1 MNYFAAKPAQ
11 ETASVLLSRSEMW
24 FKHLY
29 SNGYYDK
36 IRASW
41 MAYHGA
47 YYGEGHSITF
57 GGEQGE
63 FSQMAVNHYRNIAD
77 LMCTMITNVRLNFRA
92 RASNSDSKSIIQTD
106 LANGLLDYYVRQ
118 KRVEKY
124 IHDAVKQA
132 VVLAT
137 GYVKMEWNATSGDI
151 YDYHPET
158 GAPIYEG
165 DIEFSNLEPFDVMF
179 DPNKSSSHSHEW
191 VLCRSFK
198 NKYDLA
204 AKYPEYK
211 EKIEKLA
218 TKTDF
223 LDYRSMGDMLSKH
236 ESDEVPV
243 YEFFHKKTEAM
254 PEGRYLLF
262 LSTDIILIDM
272 PMPYRR
278 LPVYRISPSD
288 ILGTAFGYTPMFDLL
303 PLQDALNALYSTVL
317 TNQHTFGVQNIYV
330 PRGADIQLK
339 ALEGGLNIIE
349 GNSGQG
355 KPEPINFTQTPA
367 EVFSFIQMIEK
378 KMETISGMN
387 SVVRGDP
394 EASIKSGSAM
404 ALVQSMALQFISG
417 LQTQYVFMVEDIGM
431 GIIELLRDFA
441 DVPRIALIAGES
453 NVSYV
458 RTEFTG
464 DDLASIDR
472 VIVDIGN
479 PIAVTTA
486 GKMQMASE
494 LLQYGIIKTPEDYF
508 TVLNTGQFSSF
519 IEDSQR
525 QNNFVKRENEKMLR
539 GEYVPVLATDS
550 HMYHIRKHK
559 AILDDPDMRDPNSP
573 AVQQVLNH
581 ILEHIEM
588 LRTTDPG
595 LLSIMQ
601 EQPLGPA
608 NGTPPNPENMMMN
621 PNMSAAPEGGAVDP
635 NVMQPGQPQMPNM
648 PELPEGAMQVNSP
661 IPQG

>member
-1 MNYFAAKPAQ
+1 MSKSYFAAKDAK
-11 ETASVLLSRSEMW
+11 ETASVLLSRADTW

-47 YYGEGHSITF
+47 YYGEGHNVTF

-77 LMCTMITNVRLNFRA
+77 LMSTMITNVRISYKA

-124 IHDAVKQA
+124 VHDAVKQA

-137 GYVKMEWNATSGDI
+137 GYVKMEWNATTGEI

-158 GAPIYEG
+158 NAPIYEG
-165 DIEFSNLEPFDVMF
+165 DIQFENLEPFDVIF
-179 DPNKSSSHSHEW
+179 DPNKGSSAKHDW
-191 VLCRSFK
+191 VLTRSFK
-198 NKYDLA
+198 NKHDLA
-204 AKYPEYK
+204 AKYPEF
-211 EKIEKLA
+211 ESKIKDLA

-223 LDYRSMGDMLSKH
+223 LDYRNMFDFPAKH

-243 YEFFHKKTEAM
+243 YEFFHVRTESM
-254 PEGRYLLF
+254 PEGRYMLF
-262 LSTDIILIDM
+262 MSTDIVPIDM

-278 LPVYRISPSD
+278 LPVYRISPSE
-288 ILGTAFGYTPMFDLL
+288 IMGTPFGYTPMFDLL
-303 PLQDALNALYSTVL
+303 PIQDALNALYSTVL

-330 PRGADIQLK
+330 PRGADIQMK

-349 GNSGQG
+349 GNTGQG
-355 KPEPINFTQTPA
+355 KPEPLNFTNTPA
-367 EVFSFIQMIEK
+367 EVFRFIEMLEK

-417 LQTQYVFMVEDIGM
+417 LQTQYIFMVEDIGM
-431 GIIELLRDFA
+431 GIVELLRDFA

-453 NVSYV
+453 NLSYV

-464 DDLASIDR
+464 DDLSDIDR

-494 LLQYGIIKTPEDYF
+494 LIQYGIIKTPEDYF
-508 TVLNTGQFSSF
+508 TVQTTGQFTSF
-519 IEDSQR
+519 VEDSQR

-550 HMYHIRKHK
+550 HMYHIKKHK
-559 AILDDPDMRDPNSP
+559 AILDDPDMRDANNP
-573 AVQQVLNH
+573 AVQQVLEH
-581 ILEHIEM
+581 ILEHVKM
-588 LRTTDPG
+588 LRETDPG
-595 LLSIMQ
+595 LLTIMQ

-608 NGTPPNPENMMMN
+608 QGSPPADAQGMDPNASMSPEMAAMDPNQAPL
-621 PNMSAAPEGGAVDP
+621 PNMPS
-635 NVMQPGQPQMPNM
+635 M
-648 PELPEGAMQVNSP
+648 PELPEGAVP
-661 IPQG
+661 PPELIPQG

>member
-1 MNYFAAKPAQ
+1 
-11 ETASVLLSRSEMW
+11 
-24 FKHLY
+24 
-29 SNGYYDK
+29 
-36 IRASW
+36 
-41 MAYHGA
+41 
-47 YYGEGHSITF
+47 
-57 GGEQGE
+57 
-63 FSQMAVNHYRNIAD
+63 
-77 LMCTMITNVRLNFRA
+77 
-92 RASNSDSKSIIQTD
+92 
-106 LANGLLDYYVRQ
+106 
-118 KRVEKY
+118 
-124 IHDAVKQA
+124 
-132 VVLAT
+132 
-137 GYVKMEWNATSGDI
+137 
-151 YDYHPET
+151 
-158 GAPIYEG
+158 
-165 DIEFSNLEPFDVMF
+165 
-179 DPNKSSSHSHEW
+179 
-191 VLCRSFK
+191 
-198 NKYDLA
+198 
-204 AKYPEYK
+204 
-211 EKIEKLA
+211 
-218 TKTDF
+218 
-223 LDYRSMGDMLSKH
+223 
-236 ESDEVPV
+236 
-243 YEFFHKKTEAM
+243 
-254 PEGRYLLF
+254 
-262 LSTDIILIDM
+262 
-272 PMPYRR
+272 
-278 LPVYRISPSD
+278 
-288 ILGTAFGYTPMFDLL
+288 
-303 PLQDALNALYSTVL
+303 
-317 TNQHTFGVQNIYV
+317 
-330 PRGADIQLK
+330 
-339 ALEGGLNIIE
+339 
-349 GNSGQG
+349 
-355 KPEPINFTQTPA
+355 
-367 EVFSFIQMIEK
+367 MIEK

-453 NVSYV
+453 NLSYV

-573 AVQQVLNH
+573 AVQMVLNH
-581 ILEHIEM
+581 ILEHVEM

-601 EQPLGPA
+601 EQPLGPV
-608 NGTPPNPENMMMN
+608 NGTPPNPENTMMD
-621 PNMSAAPEGGAVDP
+621 PNMSAVPEGGVVDP

>member
-1 MNYFAAKPAQ
+1 MSPTYFAAKEAK
-11 ETASVLLSRSEMW
+11 ETASILLDRAGTW
-24 FKHLY
+24 FSHLY
-29 SNGYYDK
+29 TNGYYDK

-47 YYGEGHSITF
+47 YYNQGHDITF

-63 FSQMAVNHYRNIAD
+63 FAQMAVNHYRNIAD
-77 LMCTMITNVRLNFRA
+77 LMCTMVTNVRITYRA

-124 IHDAVKQA
+124 VHDAVKQA

-137 GYVKMEWNATSGDI
+137 GYVKMEWNATSGEI
-151 YDYHPET
+151 YDTHPDT
-158 GAPIYEG
+158 NAPIYEG
-165 DIEFSNLEPFDVMF
+165 DIEFSNLEPFDVIF
-179 DPNKSSSHSHEW
+179 DPNRSTGSNHEW

-198 NKYDLA
+198 NKHDLA
-204 AKYPEYK
+204 AKYPEHEDKIK
-211 EKIEKLA
+211 ELA
-218 TKTDF
+218 TKTDYM
-223 LDYRSMGDMLSKH
+223 DYRSMFEFPAKH
-236 ESDEVPV
+236 ESDEVAV
-243 YEFFHKKTEAM
+243 YEFFHKKTESM

-262 LSTDIILIDM
+262 LSTDIVLMDM

-278 LPVYRISPSD
+278 LPIYRITPSE
-288 ILGTAFGYTPMFDLL
+288 IMGTPFGYTPMFDLL

-349 GNSGQG
+349 GNTGAG
-355 KPEPINFTQTPA
+355 KPEPLNFTNTPA
-367 EVFSFIQMIEK
+367 EVFRFIEMLEK

-404 ALVQSMALQFISG
+404 ALVQSMALQFITG

-441 DVPRIALIAGES
+441 EVPRIALIAGES
-453 NVSYV
+453 NLSYV
-458 RTEFTG
+458 REEFTG
-464 DDLASIDR
+464 DDLSSIDR

-508 TVLNTGQFSSF
+508 TVLNTGQFTSF

-539 GEYVPVLATDS
+539 GEKVPVLATDA
-550 HMYHIRKHK
+550 HMYHIKKHK
-559 AILDDPDMRDPNSP
+559 AILDDPDMRDPNNP
-573 AVQQVLNH
+573 AVQQVLEH
-581 ILEHIEM
+581 ILEHVEM
-588 LRTTDPG
+588 LRSTDPG
-595 LLSIMQ
+595 LLAIMQ

-608 NGTPPNPENMMMN
+608 AGTPPANPQGMD
-621 PNMSAAPEGGAVDP
+621 PNASMPPDAAMVDP
-635 NVMQPGQPQMPNM
+635 TQAPLPNM
-648 PELPEGAMQVNSP
+648 PSPAQPPAGAMEVNSP

>member
-1 MNYFAAKPAQ
+1 MTYFAAKESK
-11 ETASVLLSRSEMW
+11 ETASILLGRAETW

-29 SNGYYDK
+29 SNGYYNK

-47 YYGEGHSITF
+47 YYNEGHDITF

-63 FSQMAVNHYRNIAD
+63 FAQMAVNHYRNIAD
-77 LMCTMITNVRLNFRA
+77 LMCTMITNVRISYRA

-124 IHDAVKQA
+124 VHDAVKQA
-132 VVLAT
+132 VVLST
-137 GYVKMEWNATSGDI
+137 GYIKMEWNATSGEM
-151 YDYHPET
+151 YDNHPET

-165 DIEFSNLEPFDVMF
+165 DIEFTNLEPFDVIF
-179 DPNKSSSHSHEW
+179 DPNKNNGNNHEW

-198 NKYDLA
+198 NKHDLA
-204 AKYPEYK
+204 AKYPDQA
-211 EKIEKLA
+211 EKIKELA

-223 LDYRSMGDMLSKH
+223 MDYRGMFEFASKH

-243 YEFFHKKTEAM
+243 YGFFHKKTESM

-262 LSTDIILIDM
+262 LSTDVVLMDM
-272 PMPYRR
+272 GMPYRR
-278 LPVYRISPSD
+278 LPVYRISPSE
-288 ILGTAFGYTPMFDLL
+288 IMGTPFGYTPMFDLL
-303 PLQDALNALYSTVL
+303 PIQDALNALYSTVL

-367 EVFSFIQMIEK
+367 EVFRFIEMLEK

-431 GIIELLRDFA
+431 GIVELLRDFA
-441 DVPRIALIAGES
+441 EVPRIALIAGES
-453 NVSYV
+453 NLSYV

-464 DDLASIDR
+464 DDLSSIDR

-494 LLQYGIIKTPEDYF
+494 MIQYGIIKTPEDYF
-508 TVLNTGQFSSF
+508 TVQSTGQLNSF
-519 IEDSQR
+519 VEDSQR

-539 GEYVPVLATDS
+539 GEIVPVLATDA
-550 HMYHIRKHK
+550 HMYHIKKHK
-559 AILDDPDMRDPNSP
+559 AILDDPDMRDANNP
-573 AVQQVLNH
+573 AVQQVLQH
-581 ILEHIEM
+581 ILEHVEM

-595 LLSIMQ
+595 LLAIMQ
-601 EQPLGPA
+601 EQPLGPVGGSPPA
-608 NGTPPNPENMMMN
+608 NPQALDPNV
-621 PNMSAAPEGGAVDP
+621 SAAPEGAVVDP
-635 NVMQPGQPQMPNM
+635 NQAPLPNM
-648 PELPEGAMQVNSP
+648 PSPAQPPQEAMPVNTP
-661 IPQG
+661 IPQE